1 VTPRRPDSAD
11 EQVLRRTALRIGL
24 QTAAAVAITVVGLA
38 AVAVLVVLQDQHRAD
53 DDLMDTAMTRVDVSD
68 PPAGTWVVVRRPGG
82 QVATPGLPAGLP
94 DEDQLRAVE
103 TSGVGVTSDFTV
115 DQREFRVDTQPV
127 DGAIIQ
133 VLLDLSPD
141 HAERDRLLEAF
152 LISGTAGLAVAA
164 AVGVWLA
171 RRAVAP
177 MAAAL
182 ALQRRFVADAGHEL
196 RTPLTLLST
205 RAQLIRRSMR
215 QGVDPDT
222 LRSDVDGL
230 VRDAHQLTD
239 ILDDLLLAADPREMS
254 ERELVDLP
262 TVAGQAVDSARP
274 LADERGIRLVCATA
288 AETPPVVGAR
298 ASLRRAMIALLDN
311 AIRHAAGE
319 VRLTVGMAGH
329 DAVIDV
335 ADDGPG
341 LDPDL
346 VPTLFERFATA
357 PADGQPGVH
366 RRYGLGLAL
375 VSEIMAR
382 HGGSVGLVDDGG
394 SGATFRLRLPADRV
408 KPQEISQN
416 GEAR

>member
-1 VTPRRPDSAD
+1 LAD
-11 EQVLRRTALRIGL
+11 EEVLRRTALRIGL

-38 AVAVLVVLQDQHRAD
+38 AVAVFVVLQNQNRAD
-53 DDLMDTAMTRVDVSD
+53 DDLMETAIDRVDVSD
-68 PPAGTWVVVRRPGG
+68 PPAGTWVVVRRDGD
-82 QVATPGLPAGLP
+82 QLATPGLPAGLP
-94 DEDQLRAVE
+94 DTDQMRSVAA
-103 TSGVGVTSDFTV
+103 SGVGSTADFV
-115 DQREFRVDTQPV
+115 ADQREFRVETQPV
-127 DGAIIQ
+127 RGGVMQ
-133 VLLDLSPD
+133 VLLDLSAD
-141 HAERDRLLEAF
+141 HAERTRLLEAF
-152 LISGTAGLAVAA
+152 LISGIAGLAVSA

-177 MAAAL
+177 MADAL

-205 RAQLIRRSMR
+205 RAQLIRRSVR
-215 QGVDPDT
+215 QGADPDT

-230 VRDAHQLTD
+230 VGDAHQLTD

-274 LADERGIRLVCATA
+274 LADERGVRLVCATT
-288 AETPPVVGAR
+288 AETPRVVGAR

-311 AIRHAAGE
+311 AIRHAGGE
-319 VRLTVGMAGH
+319 VRLTVGMAGRN
-329 DAVIDV
+329 AVIDV
-335 ADDGPG
+335 TDDGPG
-341 LDPDL
+341 IDPDL

-357 PADGQPGVH
+357 PADGQPAAH

-375 VSEIMAR
+375 VSEIAAR
-382 HGGSVGLVDDGG
+382 HGGSVSLADNGRP
-394 SGATFRLRLPADRV
+394 GATFRLLLPADRA

-416 GEAR
+416 